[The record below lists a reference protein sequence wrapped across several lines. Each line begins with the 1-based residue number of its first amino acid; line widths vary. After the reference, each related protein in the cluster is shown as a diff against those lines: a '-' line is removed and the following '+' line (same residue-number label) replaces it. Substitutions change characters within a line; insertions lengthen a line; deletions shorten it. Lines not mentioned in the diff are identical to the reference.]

1 MSGKL
6 SNYDNVPLPQDYSE
20 GVDENEWVGI
30 DLFQKQRLLHG
41 NEARMLFSWS
51 VLFPTAKRN
60 ITSQL
65 FSSLKF
71 RCI

>member
-30 DLFQKQRLLHG
+30 DLFQK
-41 NEARMLFSWS
+41 
-51 VLFPTAKRN
+51 
-60 ITSQL
+60 
-65 FSSLKF
+65 
-71 RCI
+71 